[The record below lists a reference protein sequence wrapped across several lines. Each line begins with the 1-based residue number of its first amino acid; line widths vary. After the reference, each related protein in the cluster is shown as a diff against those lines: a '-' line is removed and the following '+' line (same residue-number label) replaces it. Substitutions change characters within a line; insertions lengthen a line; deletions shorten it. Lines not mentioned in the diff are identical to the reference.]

1 MILVNNI
8 KLILEQYI
16 LRPNNKMASSEKR
29 MKEFIISHPHGI
41 DEKCKDFKH
50 SPSFSNDQS
59 VRSNARQAS
68 TQWWNQELMDLS
80 FATSGVGSQSNATS
94 LQEVYNACIFH
105 FSQNARYTC
114 QECIH
119 HSAMS
124 WVSTTRCPPSS
135 GKICEEVNLQLQ
147 NCKKLQLLVK
157 KKQDSS
163 TKSSIL
169 TNF

>member
-41 DEKCKDFKH
+41 NEKCKDFKH
-50 SPSFSNDQS
+50 SPSSSNDQS

-94 LQEVYNACIFH
+94 LQEVCNTCIFH
-105 FSQNARYTC
+105 ISQNARYTC

-135 GKICEEVNLQLQ
+135 GKICGEVNLQLP
-147 NCKKLQLLVK
+147 NCKSLQLSVK
-157 KKQDSS
+157 NRVSITES
-163 TKSSIL
+163 LIL